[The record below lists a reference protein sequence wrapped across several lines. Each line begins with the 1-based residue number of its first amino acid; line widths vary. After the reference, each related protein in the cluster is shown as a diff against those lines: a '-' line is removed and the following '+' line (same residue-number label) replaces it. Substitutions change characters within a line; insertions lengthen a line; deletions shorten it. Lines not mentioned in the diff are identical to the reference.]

1 LIAAAILAA
10 GRGERFGGDSTKVLA
25 RFRGRPLVAHAVAA
39 ATESGLA
46 PVLVVVGNAADTV
59 STRFANESIVVVRNE
74 QWRTGIASSLVAALR
89 ELVPRD
95 DVDAVVVGLADQPL
109 VGAEAYCRLA
119 AAYDDGA
126 RLAVA
131 TYEGVRGNP
140 VLLAREHW
148 DEAMALTGDEGA
160 RVLLRRHGAT
170 EVPCDGT
177 GSPTDVDTPADLE
190 ALERRA
196 TRSPAGSERA
206 RPQE

>member
-1 LIAAAILAA
+1 
-10 GRGERFGGDSTKVLA
+10 
-25 RFRGRPLVAHAVAA
+25 
-39 ATESGLA
+39 
-46 PVLVVVGNAADTV
+46 ADTV
-59 STRFANESIVVVRNE
+59 STMLSGERIVLVRNAE
-74 QWRTGIASSLVAALR
+74 WETGIASSLVAALR
-89 ELVPRD
+89 ELAPRP
-95 DVDAVVVGLADQPL
+95 DVDAVVIGLADQPF

-140 VLLAREHW
+140 VLVGREHW

-177 GSPTDVDTPADLE
+177 GAPIDVDTPADLE
-190 ALERRA
+190 ALEA
-196 TRSPAGSERA
+196 LE
-206 RPQE
+206 Q